1 VVVSFSELDISLYC
15 AKNFCADGWNC
26 CGGPMSIVVSV
37 ENVSREF
44 RKYYQRTFK
53 EFLTDRH
60 AKNFNKVFM
69 ALDNI
74 SFQVKD
80 GSTLGLLGRNGS
92 GKSTLLKIISG
103 VLTPSSGQ
111 VTRPVST
118 AALLELGA
126 GFQPEMT
133 GRENIFLNS
142 SILGR
147 SKKDTELVIDDIID
161 FSGISEFI
169 DTPVKF
175 YSSGMYA
182 RLGFAIAIHTDPE
195 LLLVDE
201 ILAVGDAPFQ
211 KKCLDRIKEMQNEG
225 RSIILVT
232 HDVATIQN
240 FCDSAVVLDKGK
252 LIAQGSTKDALDV
265 YHKLP

>member
-1 VVVSFSELDISLYC
+1 
-15 AKNFCADGWNC
+15 
-26 CGGPMSIVVSV
+26 MSTIVSV

-44 RKYYQRTFK
+44 RKYYQKTFK

-60 AKNFNKVFM
+60 AKNFNKVFW
-69 ALDNI
+69 ALKDV
-74 SFQVKD
+74 SFEVKD

-103 VLTPSSGQ
+103 VLTPSNGQ
-111 VTRPVST
+111 VTRPVAT

-126 GFQPEMT
+126 GFQPDMT

-147 SKKDTELVIDDIID
+147 SKKDTENVIDDIID

-175 YSSGMYA
+175 FSSGMYA
-182 RLGFAIAIHTDPE
+182 RLGFSIAIHTDPE

-201 ILAVGDAPFQ
+201 VLAVGDEPFQ
-211 KKCLDRIKEMQNEG
+211 KKCLDRIQSMQKEG
-225 RSIILVT
+225 RTIILVT
-232 HDVATIQN
+232 HDTNTVAQ
-240 FCDSAVVLDKGK
+240 FCDTAV
-252 LIAQGSTKDALDV
+252 ALDHGTV
-265 YHKLP
+265 LAKGDTVSVINAYRALP

>member
-1 VVVSFSELDISLYC
+1 MSVIVEVNDI
-15 AKNFCADGWNC
+15 G
-26 CGGPMSIVVSV
+26 
-37 ENVSREF
+37 REF

-60 AKNFNKVFM
+60 AKNFNNIFW
-69 ALDNI
+69 ALRHVT
-74 SFQVKD
+74 FEVKD
-80 GSTLGLLGRNGS
+80 GSTLALIGRNGS

-103 VLTPSSGQ
+103 VLTPSEGY
-111 VTRPVST
+111 VTRPVAT

-126 GFQPEMT
+126 GFQPDMT

-142 SILGR
+142 AILGR
-147 SKKDTELVIDDIID
+147 SKKKTQMNLDSIID
-161 FSGISEFI
+161 FSGIEEFI

-182 RLGFAIAIHTDPE
+182 RLGFSIAIHTDPE

-201 ILAVGDAPFQ
+201 VLSVGDEPFQ
-211 KKCLDRIKEMQNEG
+211 KKCLSKIKEMQDEG

-232 HDVATIQN
+232 HSAQTVRD
-240 FCDSAVVLDKGK
+240 FCDSAVLLSHGELISQGDVESVLKK
-252 LIAQGSTKDALDV
+252 YEAL
-265 YHKLP
+265 P

>member
-1 VVVSFSELDISLYC
+1 MSFCVKVD
-15 AKNFCADGWNC
+15 
-26 CGGPMSIVVSV
+26 
-37 ENVSREF
+37 NVSREY

-60 AKNFNKVFM
+60 AKNFNTVFW
-69 ALDNI
+69 ALKDV
-74 SFQVKD
+74 SFEVKE
-80 GSTLGLLGRNGS
+80 GSTLGLIGRNGS

-103 VLTPSSGQ
+103 VLTPSAGQ
-111 VTRPVST
+111 VIRPVST

-126 GFQPEMT
+126 GFQPDMT
-133 GRENIFLNS
+133 GRENIYLNS

-147 SKKDTELVIDDIID
+147 SRKDTSLVIDEIID
-161 FSGISEFI
+161 FSGIRDFI

-211 KKCLDRIKEMQNEG
+211 KKCLDKIKEMQNEG
-225 RSIILVT
+225 RTIILVT
-232 HDVATIQN
+232 HDSNTVQT
-240 FCDSAVVLDKGK
+240 FCDSAVLLDHGK
-252 LIAQGSTKDALDV
+252 LISQGDPLKVVTTYSE
-265 YHKLP
+265 LP

>member
-1 VVVSFSELDISLYC
+1 
-15 AKNFCADGWNC
+15 
-26 CGGPMSIVVSV
+26 MSVIVSV
-37 ENVSREF
+37 DDVSREF

-60 AKNFNKVFM
+60 AKNFNKIFK
-69 ALDNI
+69 ALQNV
-74 SFQVKD
+74 SFEVKD
-80 GSTLGLLGRNGS
+80 GSTFGLLGRNGS

-126 GFQPEMT
+126 GFQPDMT

-147 SKKDTELVIDDIID
+147 SKKDTQLVIDDIID
-161 FSGISEFI
+161 FSGIEEFI

-211 KKCLDRIKEMQNEG
+211 AKCLDRIKQMQNEG

-232 HDVATIQN
+232 HDTNTVTN
-240 FCDSAVVLDKGK
+240 FCDSAVVLDHGK
-252 LIAQGSTKDALDV
+252 VLAQGDTESVVAAYQAL
-265 YHKLP
+265 P

>member
-1 VVVSFSELDISLYC
+1 
-15 AKNFCADGWNC
+15 
-26 CGGPMSIVVSV
+26 MSTTVTV
-37 ENVSREF
+37 ENIGREF

-60 AKNFNKVFM
+60 AKNYNKVFW
-69 ALDNI
+69 ALRNV
-74 SFQVKD
+74 SFEVKD
-80 GSTLGLLGRNGS
+80 GSTVGLIGRNGS

-103 VLTPSSGQ
+103 VLTPSEGQ
-111 VTRPVST
+111 VIRPVAT

-126 GFQPEMT
+126 GFQPDMT

-142 SILGR
+142 AILGR
-147 SKKDTELVIDDIID
+147 TKKQTTKSVDSIID
-161 FSGISEFI
+161 FSGIEEFI

-201 ILAVGDAPFQ
+201 VLAVGDEPFQ
-211 KKCLDRIKEMQNEG
+211 QKCLSKIKSMQSEG

-232 HDVATIQN
+232 HSSQN
-240 FCDSAVVLDKGK
+240 VKDFCDSAVLIDHGQLLAQGKVNEVLD
-252 LIAQGSTKDALDV
+252 IYQ
-265 YHKLP
+265 KLP

>member
-1 VVVSFSELDISLYC
+1 MRNVVT
-15 AKNFCADGWNC
+15 
-26 CGGPMSIVVSV
+26 V
-37 ENVSREF
+37 ENVSRDF

-60 AKNFNKVFM
+60 AKNFNKVFQ
-69 ALDNI
+69 ALQDI
-74 SFQVKD
+74 SFELKD

-103 VLTPSSGQ
+103 VLTPSSGR

-126 GFQPEMT
+126 GFQPDMT

-147 SKKDTELVIDDIID
+147 SKKNTNRVLEDIID
-161 FSGISEFI
+161 FSGITEFI

-211 KKCLDRIKEMQNEG
+211 KKCLERIKMMQKEG

-232 HDVATIQN
+232 HNATNVQK
-240 FCDSAVVLDKGK
+240 FCDTAMVLDHGK
-252 LIAQGSTKDALDV
+252 LIIKGKTKSVIAA
-265 YHKLP
+265 YEKMP

>member
-1 VVVSFSELDISLYC
+1 
-15 AKNFCADGWNC
+15 
-26 CGGPMSIVVSV
+26 MSTTVTV
-37 ENVSREF
+37 ENIGREF

-60 AKNFNKVFM
+60 AKNYNKVFW
-69 ALDNI
+69 ALRNV
-74 SFQVKD
+74 SFEVKD
-80 GSTLGLLGRNGS
+80 GSTVGLIGRNGS

-103 VLTPSSGQ
+103 VLTPSEGQ
-111 VTRPVST
+111 VIRPVAT

-126 GFQPEMT
+126 GFQPDMT

-142 SILGR
+142 AILGR
-147 SKKDTELVIDDIID
+147 TKKQTTKSVDSIID
-161 FSGISEFI
+161 FSGIEEFI

-201 ILAVGDAPFQ
+201 VLAVGDEPFQ
-211 KKCLDRIKEMQNEG
+211 QKCLSKIKSMQNEG

-232 HDVATIQN
+232 LSSQN
-240 FCDSAVVLDKGK
+240 V
-252 LIAQGSTKDALDV
+252 
-265 YHKLP
+265 

>member
-1 VVVSFSELDISLYC
+1 
-15 AKNFCADGWNC
+15 
-26 CGGPMSIVVSV
+26 MSVIVSV
-37 ENVSREF
+37 DEVSREF

-60 AKNFNKVFM
+60 AKNFNKIFK
-69 ALDNI
+69 ALQNV
-74 SFQVKD
+74 SFEVKD
-80 GSTLGLLGRNGS
+80 GSTFGLLGRNGS

-126 GFQPEMT
+126 GFQPDMT

-147 SKKDTELVIDDIID
+147 SKKDTQLVIDDIID
-161 FSGISEFI
+161 FSGIEEFI

-211 KKCLDRIKEMQNEG
+211 AKCLDRIKQMQNEG

-232 HDVATIQN
+232 HDTNTVTN
-240 FCDSAVVLDKGK
+240 FCDSAVVLDHGK
-252 LIAQGSTKDALDV
+252 VLAQGDTESVVAAYQAL
-265 YHKLP
+265 P

>member
-1 VVVSFSELDISLYC
+1 MSFCVKVD
-15 AKNFCADGWNC
+15 
-26 CGGPMSIVVSV
+26 
-37 ENVSREF
+37 NVSREY

-60 AKNFNKVFM
+60 AKNFNSIFW
-69 ALDNI
+69 ALKDV
-74 SFQVKD
+74 SFEVSE
-80 GSTLGLLGRNGS
+80 GSTLGLIGRNGS

-111 VTRPVST
+111 VIRPVST

-133 GRENIFLNS
+133 GRENIYLNS

-147 SKKDTELVIDDIID
+147 SKKDTSQVIDNIID
-161 FSGISEFI
+161 FSGISDFI

-211 KKCLDRIKEMQNEG
+211 KKCLDKIKEMQNEG
-225 RSIILVT
+225 RTIILVT
-232 HDVATIQN
+232 HDSGTVQT
-240 FCDSAVVLDKGK
+240 FCDSAVLLDHGK
-252 LIAQGSTKDALDV
+252 LISQGDPLKVVNTYSAL
-265 YHKLP
+265 P

>member
-1 VVVSFSELDISLYC
+1 MSVTVKVEDI
-15 AKNFCADGWNC
+15 G
-26 CGGPMSIVVSV
+26 
-37 ENVSREF
+37 REF

-60 AKNFNKVFM
+60 AKNYNKVFW
-69 ALDNI
+69 ALRHITFD
-74 SFQVKD
+74 VKE
-80 GSTLGLLGRNGS
+80 GSTVGLIGRNGS

-103 VLTPSSGQ
+103 VLTPSEGQ
-111 VTRPVST
+111 VTRPVAT

-126 GFQPEMT
+126 GFQPDMT

-142 SILGR
+142 AILGR
-147 SKKDTELVIDDIID
+147 TNKQTEKNLESIID
-161 FSGISEFI
+161 FSGIEEFI

-201 ILAVGDAPFQ
+201 VLAVGDEPFQ
-211 KKCLDRIKEMQNEG
+211 QKCLSTIKQMQSEG

-232 HDVATIQN
+232 HSAQN
-240 FCDSAVVLDKGK
+240 VRDFCDSAVLLDHGSLHSIGDVNEVLTNY
-252 LIAQGSTKDALDV
+252 Q
-265 YHKLP
+265 KLP

>member
-1 VVVSFSELDISLYC
+1 M
-15 AKNFCADGWNC
+15 N
-26 CGGPMSIVVSV
+26 PIVKV

-44 RKYYQRTFK
+44 RKYYQKTFK
-53 EFLTDRH
+53 EYLTDSH

-69 ALDNI
+69 ALENI
-74 SFQVKD
+74 SFEVKY
-80 GSTLGLLGRNGS
+80 GSTVGLLGRNGS

-103 VLTPSSGQ
+103 VLTPSTGQ
-111 VTRPVST
+111 ITRPVST

-126 GFQPEMT
+126 GFQPDMT
-133 GRENIFLNS
+133 GRDNIYLNS

-147 SKKDTELVIDDIID
+147 ARKDTELVIDDIIE

-201 ILAVGDAPFQ
+201 TLAVGDAPFQ
-211 KKCLDRIKEMQNEG
+211 KKCLDRIIQMQNEG

-232 HDVATIQN
+232 HDISTVEN
-240 FCDSAVVLDKGK
+240 FCDSAVVLDHGK
-252 LIAQGSTKDALDV
+252 LLAQGDTKSVVAAYQAL
-265 YHKLP
+265 P

>member
-1 VVVSFSELDISLYC
+1 
-15 AKNFCADGWNC
+15 
-26 CGGPMSIVVSV
+26 MSTIVKV

-53 EFLTDRH
+53 EFLTDQH

-69 ALDNI
+69 ALQDI
-74 SFQVKD
+74 SIDVKY

-103 VLTPSSGQ
+103 VLTPSEGQ

-126 GFQPEMT
+126 GFQPDMT
-133 GRENIFLNS
+133 GKENIYLNS

-147 SKKDTELVIDDIID
+147 SKKDTNLVIDDIID

-201 ILAVGDAPFQ
+201 GLAVGDAPFQ
-211 KKCLDRIKEMQNEG
+211 MKCLDRIKQMQNEG

-232 HDVATIQN
+232 HDTSTVEN
-240 FCDSAVVLDKGK
+240 FCDAAVVLDRGK
-252 LIAQGSTKDALDV
+252 LIAQGEAKDAIAT
-265 YHKLP
+265 YQALP

>member
-1 VVVSFSELDISLYC
+1 
-15 AKNFCADGWNC
+15 
-26 CGGPMSIVVSV
+26 MSTIVSV

-44 RKYYQRTFK
+44 KRYYQRTFK

-60 AKNFNKVFM
+60 AKHFNKVFM
-69 ALDNI
+69 ALQNI
-74 SFQVKD
+74 SFEVKD

-103 VLTPSSGQ
+103 VLTPSEGQ

-126 GFQPEMT
+126 GFQPDMT
-133 GRENIFLNS
+133 GRENIYLNS

-211 KKCLDRIKEMQNEG
+211 KKCLDRIKQMQSEG

-232 HDVATIQN
+232 HDTSTVEN
-240 FCDSAVVLDKGK
+240 FCDAAVVLDQGK
-252 LIAQGSTKDALDV
+252 LLAQGDTKSVVTTYQAL
-265 YHKLP
+265 P

>member
-1 VVVSFSELDISLYC
+1 MSFCVKVD
-15 AKNFCADGWNC
+15 
-26 CGGPMSIVVSV
+26 
-37 ENVSREF
+37 NVSREY

-60 AKNFNKVFM
+60 AKNFNTVFW
-69 ALDNI
+69 ALKDV
-74 SFQVKD
+74 SFEVKE
-80 GSTLGLLGRNGS
+80 GSTLGLIGRNGS

-103 VLTPSSGQ
+103 VLTPSTGQ
-111 VTRPVST
+111 VIRPVST

-126 GFQPEMT
+126 GFQPDMT
-133 GRENIFLNS
+133 GRENIYLNS

-147 SKKDTELVIDDIID
+147 SRKDTSLVIDEIID
-161 FSGISEFI
+161 FSGIRDFI

-211 KKCLDRIKEMQNEG
+211 KKCLDKIKEMQNEG
-225 RSIILVT
+225 RTIILVT
-232 HDVATIQN
+232 HDSNTVQT
-240 FCDSAVVLDKGK
+240 FCDSAVLLDHGK
-252 LIAQGSTKDALDV
+252 LISQGNPLEVVTTYAN
-265 YHKLP
+265 LP

>member
-1 VVVSFSELDISLYC
+1 MSFCVKVD
-15 AKNFCADGWNC
+15 K
-26 CGGPMSIVVSV
+26 
-37 ENVSREF
+37 VSREY

-60 AKNFNKVFM
+60 AKNFNTVFW
-69 ALDNI
+69 ALKDV
-74 SFQVKD
+74 SFEVKE
-80 GSTLGLLGRNGS
+80 GSTLGLIGRNGS

-103 VLTPSSGQ
+103 VLTPSLGQ
-111 VTRPVST
+111 VIRPVST

-126 GFQPEMT
+126 GFQPDMT
-133 GRENIFLNS
+133 GRENIYLNS

-147 SKKDTELVIDDIID
+147 SKKDTSLVIDEIID
-161 FSGISEFI
+161 FSGIRDFI

-211 KKCLDRIKEMQNEG
+211 KKCLDKIKEMQNEG
-225 RSIILVT
+225 RTIILVT
-232 HDVATIQN
+232 HDSNTVQT
-240 FCDSAVVLDKGK
+240 FCDSAVLLDHGK
-252 LIAQGSTKDALDV
+252 LISQGDPLKVVTTYSE
-265 YHKLP
+265 LP

>member
-1 VVVSFSELDISLYC
+1 
-15 AKNFCADGWNC
+15 
-26 CGGPMSIVVSV
+26 MSTTVKV
-37 ENVSREF
+37 ENIGREF

-60 AKNFNKVFM
+60 AKNYNKVFW
-69 ALDNI
+69 ALRNV
-74 SFQVKD
+74 SFEVKD
-80 GSTLGLLGRNGS
+80 GSTVGLIGRNGS

-103 VLTPSSGQ
+103 VLTPSEGQ
-111 VTRPVST
+111 VIRPVAT

-126 GFQPEMT
+126 GFQPDMT

-142 SILGR
+142 AILGR
-147 SKKDTELVIDDIID
+147 TKKQTTKSVDSIID
-161 FSGISEFI
+161 FSGIEEFI

-201 ILAVGDAPFQ
+201 VLAVGDEPFQ
-211 KKCLDRIKEMQNEG
+211 QKCLSKIKSMQNEG

-232 HDVATIQN
+232 HSSQN
-240 FCDSAVVLDKGK
+240 VKDFCDSAVLIDHGHLLAQGKVNEVLD
-252 LIAQGSTKDALDV
+252 IYQ
-265 YHKLP
+265 KLP